1 MKKSCQHT
9 ALGIFLQSSLLLVL
23 SSFIYPFNV
32 YFSSAVSEILGRIG
46 STHPT
51 SSNIRD
57 VSSTYDC
64 YSGLHTLSSLYGT
77 PVLRLWWD
85 SFLDHEEGR
94 ETEKFPFLLP
104 SLFFCSFPGPTATL
118 HPVFKTQQVFS
129 CHIRLPASLQVQSS
143 SSCFSFS
150 LYSSSLRVD
159 ARNVKAGQYYNHVST
174 SSVELR
180 KLRPKSSA

>member
-57 VSSTYDC
+57 VSSTYDW
-64 YSGLHTLSSLYGT
+64 YSGLHTLSSPYGT

-94 ETEKFPFLLP
+94 ETEKFPFFAAI
-104 SLFFCSFPGPTATL
+104 SLFLFLPRPNFNSPPG
-118 HPVFKTQQVFS
+118 V
-129 CHIRLPASLQVQSS
+129 RNPASFLLSHQASS
-143 SSCFSFS
+143 FTAGPIFLFLFLFFS
-150 LYSSSLRVD
+150 LLIFSE
-159 ARNVKAGQYYNHVST
+159 G
-174 SSVELR
+174 
-180 KLRPKSSA
+180 